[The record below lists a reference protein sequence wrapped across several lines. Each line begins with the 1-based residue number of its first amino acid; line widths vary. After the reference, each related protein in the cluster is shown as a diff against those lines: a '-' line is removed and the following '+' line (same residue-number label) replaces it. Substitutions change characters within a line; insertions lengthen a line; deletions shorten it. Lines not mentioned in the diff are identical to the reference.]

1 VLLVGYSFGA
11 GILPF
16 AVNRLPD
23 AERSAVLQISLL
35 GLEPRA
41 LFEIAVSGWL
51 GGVPSD
57 APPVLPELRRLD
69 LSRVQCFYG
78 EEEEETLCPEPD
90 LAKAEIIRTRG
101 GHHFDGDYAGLARRI
116 LAGAERRGTPLT
128 SRPRP

>member
-1 VLLVGYSFGA
+1 
-11 GILPF
+11 
-16 AVNRLPD
+16 
-23 AERSAVLQISLL
+23 
-35 GLEPRA
+35 
-41 LFEIAVSGWL
+41 VSGWL